1 MQGDSSLFILYDAF
15 RSLYRTVLLLFI
27 NYSNS
32 LIATVFLY
40 FNVSIYFNKIVDIY
54 LSYIFY

>member
-27 NYSNS
+27 NYS
-32 LIATVFLY
+32 LIATVFSY
-40 FNVSIYFNKIVDIY
+40 FDVSIYFNKIVDVY
-54 LSYIFY
+54 LSFTFY